1 MVFFQFHVV
10 YCKKKKEENNII
22 IFYCYI
28 VIKYINKG
36 HQPKID

>member
-1 MVFFQFHVV
+1 MVFFNFMWFIV
-10 YCKKKKEENNII
+10 KKKKEENNII

-36 HQPKID
+36 HQSKID